1 MPHTVSR
8 LARANPPHLYVAAKT
23 SGGRSIGVRQA
34 RTPRALAEQLRRDRL
49 ILLRSW
55 QLPAFLAAEKKLTLK
70 DHAQLNEQLAQLVS
84 RGVPLVE
91 ALEVTGQ
98 TVRSAA
104 QPVIHQIRERVGA
117 GAGFAEACH
126 ATGVFDSV
134 TIAVYKG
141 AERTGDLAGA
151 CKQLAV
157 NARRTLA
164 VKGKAAT
171 LMIYPTIVL
180 AIGIVVA
187 LVMVAWIV
195 PKIGNALAQTG
206 IPLPTY
212 TKAMVGLGMAIRENW
227 LFLAAVVAGAAVAI
241 VIFRRNVL
249 GLVMVFARRVPLL
262 KDVLLAQESSRF
274 FSVMAAMTRTAVPL
288 ADALAVAVNAVHHP
302 KLRSELITLRN
313 RLVEGG
319 LLRKL
324 IDEVST
330 WPLGTRRLLIAAE
343 RAGDLESAFEGLADD
358 MSAEVDKKS
367 ARMLAAFEPLL
378 LVMLFA
384 MIGSLLLSIMIPIMN
399 ASSQAF

>member
-1 MPHTVSR
+1 MSR
-8 LARANPPHLYVAAKT
+8 LARSSPPFVYIAAKAT
-23 SGGRSIGVRQA
+23 GGRSLGVRQA
-34 RTPRALAEQLRRDRL
+34 RSARALAEQLRRDRL

-55 QLPAFLAAEKKLTLK
+55 QLPAFLASERKLTLK
-70 DHAQLNEQLAQLVS
+70 DHAQLNDQLAQLVA

-91 ALEVTGQ
+91 ALEVTEQ
-98 TVRSAA
+98 TVRPAA
-104 QPVIHQIRERVGA
+104 QPIVAQIRERVGA
-117 GAGFAEACH
+117 GMGFAEACNS
-126 ATGVFDSV
+126 TGVFDTV

-151 CKQLAV
+151 CKQLAL

-171 LMIYPTIVL
+171 LMIYPSIVL
-180 AIGIVVA
+180 TIGVAVA

-206 IPLPTY
+206 VPLPAY
-212 TKAMVGLGMAIRENW
+212 TKVMVAVGMWIRANA
-227 LFLAAVVAGAAVAI
+227 LLLLLAAMCAAFAGVVWRKTLGVIALHGA
-241 VIFRRNVL
+241 RH
-249 GLVMVFARRVPLL
+249 VPLL

-288 ADALAVAVNAVHHP
+288 ADALGVAVHAVHHP
-302 KLRSELITLRN
+302 DLRKQLTTLRT

-319 LLRKL
+319 LLRRL
-324 IDEVST
+324 IDEVTT
-330 WPLGTRRLLIAAE
+330 WNLATRRLLIAAE

-358 MSAEVDKKS
+358 MSAEVDRKS

-378 LVMLFA
+378 LVLLFA